1 MSPAVQI
8 LETNK
13 KESCEKEKR
22 ASLSFIICTFSN
34 QKQPNGLGGV
44 MKKMNLIGRL
54 VFHTNYDKN
63 NSTLYFE
70 TPCILVAATKF

>member
-22 ASLSFIICTFSN
+22 ASLSLYVHSVIRSI
-34 QKQPNGLGGV
+34 
-44 MKKMNLIGRL
+44 MKKMNLIGKV